1 MASWCATPAS
11 DLTAGMAEPT
21 LRTAGRARAVL
32 WCRLGLLL
40 LTLVAFPPALANGF
54 TNYDDP
60 AYVTANPQVRAGLSA
75 AGVAR
80 AFGPLVYAHCQPLPL
95 LPPTP
100 PPPPLPPTP
109 HGPPS

>member
-40 LTLVAFPPALANGF
+40 LTLVAFAPALANGF

-75 AGVAR
+75 AGVAW
-80 AFGPLVYAHCQPLPL
+80 AFGALVYANSH
-95 LPPTP
+95 
-100 PPPPLPPTP
+100 PLPPLSHLLDSPLFGPHP